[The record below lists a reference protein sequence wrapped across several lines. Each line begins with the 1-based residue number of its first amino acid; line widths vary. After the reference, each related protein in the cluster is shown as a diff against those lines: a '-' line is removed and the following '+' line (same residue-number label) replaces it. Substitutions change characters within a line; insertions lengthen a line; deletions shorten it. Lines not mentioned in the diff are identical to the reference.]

1 MEKEQKDTPPFW
13 ADDDLSFFIQMA
25 NENTYAIFNNK
36 KKEFEIIKNVDQLYG
51 TIIDNLKNPKDFLA
65 SMLLLRSH
73 ATYRGACRMSLSGQ
87 IYEAFVLLRSC
98 IESSLYALHINKNPS
113 AGKKWIDRH
122 KSEESL
128 KDARNEFKFSTVIK
142 TLQSVDSSISQTTK
156 LIYERTID
164 FGGHPNERAIAS
176 SMKVIEKEG
185 RKEYQQLYLI
195 GNTKI
200 LTYGLN
206 STAQV
211 GLCALYILRH
221 VFKERFDIIG
231 ITQKMDQYRS
241 IVKL

>member
-1 MEKEQKDTPPFW
+1 MEKEQKNTPPCW
-13 ADDDLSFFIQMA
+13 AGDDLSLFIQMA
-25 NENTYAIFNNK
+25 NENTYAIFHNK
-36 KKEFEIIKNVDQLYG
+36 KREFEIIKYIDKLYG
-51 TIIDNLKNPKDFLA
+51 TVIDHLLNPEDFLA

-98 IESSLYALHINKNPS
+98 IESSLYALHIDKNPS
-113 AGKKWIDRH
+113 AGKKWLNRH
-122 KSEESL
+122 ISEASL
-128 KDARNEFKFSTVIK
+128 KDAKKEFKFCTVIK
-142 TLQSVDSSISQTTK
+142 TLQSVDYSISQTTK
-156 LIYERTID
+156 LVYERTID
-164 FGGHPNERAIAS
+164 YGGHPNERAISS

-185 RKEYQQLYLI
+185 RKEYRQLYLI
-195 GNTKI
+195 GDTEA
-200 LTYGLN
+200 LTFGLN